1 MAGKGGS
8 LLGKLLGALKG
19 IFNKI
24 PSYIADCTVSDIN
37 VEVDNGIYKSITKL
51 TSDKIKTNNGQPL
64 QLEVGI
70 AAKNVN
76 DSELYKTCI
85 NGLTEAESANAF
97 DGNNANIANAVKTL
111 LGIDISSK
119 SDDQSTTNNPQ
130 EPSDPK
136 PGSVS
141 FNNEGVPLDPDLG
154 FGATGI
160 SDNLSAICCAEQSS
174 DRISSANAQPDSLLA
189 PIDINAK
196 LPKVWQDFMQTGIV
210 YDLRCQCPGYS
221 AGWVTDKPYNQIITM
236 IAYYPVTC
244 GASSQ
249 TVNPYDTQGTYG
261 NGQAGTEG
269 EFKVNPTN
277 LVLPI
282 VLAIQE
288 YLKNYFD
295 SVCNEIYGDQQESQ
309 EQPQDD
315 NSQDTDDQD
324 TENNQEETNADNVAE
339 NTETTEGEPTPQMNS
354 KMINMKLQKITGSTD
369 IDLMAIQ
376 ANFNPGEA
384 LTVVDDVLS
393 SPDFFDLITETPQ
406 SYEVLVDDEG
416 YDVNPCTDLIVDPNE
431 NLTQLFIQANQFSR
445 NLHMIHWL
453 SIGNDMEKLHIKA
466 EELYGELDQE
476 IDLLAELIV
485 EKTGTIIDINKIE
498 TWNTVGTQD
507 KTFQQGIECIKQD
520 AQSFI
525 DYIDITYPNQPSDV
539 QSILDDWLRYWNKQI
554 NYFITRE
561 QEI

>member
-1 MAGKGGS
+1 MAGKGKGGS

-19 IFNKI
+19 IFSKI
-24 PSYIADCTVSDIN
+24 PSYMADCTVSDIN

-119 SDDQSTTNNPQ
+119 SDDQSNQ
-130 EPSDPK
+130 ADPFAEQQ
-136 PGSVS
+136 SNW
-141 FNNEGVPLDPDLG
+141 FQNDGVPLDLDNGLSSNIPNNLQS
-154 FGATGI
+154 I
-160 SDNLSAICCAEQSS
+160 SCTEQSS
-174 DRISSANAQPDSLLA
+174 DRLSSASAQPDSLLA

-196 LPKVWQDFMQTGIV
+196 LPKVWQDFMQKDIV
-210 YDLRCQCPGYS
+210 YDLKCQCPGYN
-221 AGWVTDKPYNQIITM
+221 AGWVTDKPYSQIITM
-236 IAYYPVTC
+236 LSYYPVVC
-244 GASSQ
+244 GATSQ
-249 TVNPYDTQGTYG
+249 SINPYNAQGTYG

-309 EQPQDD
+309 EQPPQDD
-315 NSQDTDDQD
+315 NGQNTNDQN
-324 TENNQEETNADNVAE
+324 TENNPEGNNADNTAD
-339 NTETTEGEPTPQMNS
+339 NTETTEGEQQPVPSS
-354 KMINMKLQKITGSTD
+354 KKLNIKLQKITGSTD

-384 LTVVDDVLS
+384 LTVVDDVLA
-393 SPDFFDLITETPQ
+393 SPDFLDLVTETPQ

-498 TWNTVGTQD
+498 TWDTVGTQD
-507 KTFQQGIECIKQD
+507 RTFQQGIECIKQY

-539 QSILDDWLRYWNKQI
+539 QSVLDDWLRYWNKQL
-554 NYFITRE
+554 NYFIVRE
-561 QEI
+561 QE